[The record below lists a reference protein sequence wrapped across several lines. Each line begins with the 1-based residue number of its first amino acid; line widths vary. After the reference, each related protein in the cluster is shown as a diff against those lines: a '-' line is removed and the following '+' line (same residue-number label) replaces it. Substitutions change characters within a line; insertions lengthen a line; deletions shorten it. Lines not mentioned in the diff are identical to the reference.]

1 MRLAVLFL
9 RNSRKT
15 DSPRGGQ
22 SGSSSLGLGP
32 RSAACALL
40 RNPRKTERGTGRFLA
55 RLVVRAAPFALLI
68 SALGIPAIFG
78 ADTIKLAEPFRSL
91 SDLAAA
97 APPEFSAEALL
108 RMVESG
114 KLADKNSRRD
124 LIEKAF
130 QLASSAKF
138 AVRMEG
144 VPGTT
149 TDTASGSLG
158 QAYGLRLDVLS
169 LQSRAVED
177 MLPLDPSK
185 ARDLFGQMVKPA
197 LAPLTCDDAL
207 VYEPSEFYRALSA
220 VVNGG
225 FTPKEKAKEEHI
237 NLLLESLAQTTSP
250 SQLAP
255 LARAVE
261 NTGVTAVQQQILWVR
276 FNGLLESMQP
286 DARSFSASLPALS
299 DLSTPGTQAALEKY
313 RQKNHGCE
321 IDSAQSST
329 AASSGAQQSAAKS
342 GTPKLDRYWQ
352 SANAQQLLQAG
363 KKLRFVSSTQLLTE
377 ADRATPEWQQQLAD
391 YLNLIADWT
400 ADQEASPTVYY
411 HERCLVY
418 TGLLDL
424 VAPGPQSDKILADYV
439 DFIGNSGL
447 YQQSPAEWF
456 VEPHALLDRSLTNP
470 AQHSKILEA
479 YQNSGNPVLALA
491 VALEKTFSAK

>member
-1 MRLAVLFL
+1 MPLKSRGRLAVL
-9 RNSRKT
+9 
-15 DSPRGGQ
+15 
-22 SGSSSLGLGP
+22 
-32 RSAACALL
+32 
-40 RNPRKTERGTGRFLA
+40 
-55 RLVVRAAPFALLI
+55 LLI
-68 SALGIPAIFG
+68 PALSIPTIFG

-97 APPEFSAEALL
+97 APPEFTADALL

-114 KLADKNSRRD
+114 KLADKNARRD
-124 LIEKAF
+124 LVEQAF

-138 AVRMEG
+138 AVRTEG

-149 TDTASGSLG
+149 TDTASGSLS
-158 QAYGLRLDVLS
+158 QAHALRLDVLS

-185 ARDLFGQMVKPA
+185 ARDLFAQMVKPT

-207 VYEPSEFYRALSA
+207 VYEPSEFYRALTA

-237 NLLLESLAQTTSP
+237 NLLLESLAQTTSA

-255 LARAVE
+255 LARTIE
-261 NTGVTAVQQQILWVR
+261 NTAVTAVQQQILWVR

-299 DLSTPGTQAALEKY
+299 ALSTPGTQAALEKY

-321 IDSAQSST
+321 TDAP
-329 AASSGAQQSAAKS
+329 GAQPAKKDS
-342 GTPKLDRYWQ
+342 TPKLDRYWQ

-363 KKLRFVSSTQLLTE
+363 KKLRFVSSTQLLTD

-391 YLNLIADWT
+391 YLNVIADWT
-400 ADQEASPTVYY
+400 ADQEASATVYY

-439 DFIGNSGL
+439 DFIGNSSL

-456 VEPHALLDRSLTNP
+456 VEPHALMERSLTNP
-470 AQHSKILEA
+470 AQHSKLLEA

-491 VALEKTFSAK
+491 VALEKNFNAK